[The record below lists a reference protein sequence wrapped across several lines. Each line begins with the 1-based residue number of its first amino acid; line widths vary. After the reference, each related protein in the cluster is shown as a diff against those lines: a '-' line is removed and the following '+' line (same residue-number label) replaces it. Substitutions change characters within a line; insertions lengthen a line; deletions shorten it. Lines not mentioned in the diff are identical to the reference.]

1 MKRALLLTL
10 LAIFS
15 FTQSTLAIDFNSLW
29 NKFKDNQS
37 TVFAAFGGIL
47 GITAVIGYKALQKKA
62 IERKKMEEFVQKHP
76 INFMFYLAPGTEYS
90 KLDHKRKIDYLKQK
104 NNINGQWLKNKTNFL
119 TEQELKF
126 PFLAREKEQRIL
138 SKLTPYSG
146 MENSNTIFDEESQI
160 KLAIEKSLTDQK
172 EPLINKNVPTNY
184 NEEEAFQLAL
194 ARSLEDVTTRKGT
207 VAPVKKLTPPVSG
220 PTGKEEE
227 EEET

>member
-15 FTQSTLAIDFNSLW
+15 YTQSTLTIDFNSLW
-29 NKFKDNQS
+29 NKLKENQS

-90 KLDHKRKIDYLKQK
+90 KLDHKGKIDYLKQ

-126 PFLAREKEQRIL
+126 PFLAHEKEQRIL

-160 KLAIEKSLTDQK
+160 KLAIKKSLTDQK
-172 EPLINKNVPTNY
+172 KPLINKNVPTNY

-194 ARSLEDVTTRKGT
+194 ARSLEE
-207 VAPVKKLTPPVSG
+207 TPPRKNMVTSAKPTPPISG
-220 PTGKEEE
+220 QEGKQEEE
-227 EEET
+227 DT

>member
-15 FTQSTLAIDFNSLW
+15 YTQSTLTIDFNSLW
-29 NKFKDNQS
+29 NKLKENQS

-90 KLDHKRKIDYLKQK
+90 KLDHKGKIDYLKQ

-126 PFLAREKEQRIL
+126 PFLAHEKEQRIL

-160 KLAIEKSLTDQK
+160 KLAIKKSLDQQN
-172 EPLINKNVPTNY
+172 PLVNQHVPINY

-194 ARSLEDVTTRKGT
+194 ARSLEE
-207 VAPVKKLTPPVSG
+207 TPPRKNMVTSAKPTPPISG
-220 PTGKEEE
+220 QEGKQEEE
-227 EEET
+227 DT

>member
-90 KLDHKRKIDYLKQK
+90 KLDHKGKIDYLKQ

-146 MENSNTIFDEESQI
+146 MENSNTIFDEQAQI
-160 KLAIEKSLTDQK
+160 ALATKRSLADQK
-172 EPLINKNVPTNY
+172 KPSINLNIPTNY
-184 NEEEAFQLAL
+184 NEEEAFRLAL
-194 ARSLEDVTTRKGT
+194 ALSLQETPLTKNT
-207 VAPVKKLTPPVSG
+207 ITPIKLTPPVSG
-220 PTGKEEE
+220 LEGKQE